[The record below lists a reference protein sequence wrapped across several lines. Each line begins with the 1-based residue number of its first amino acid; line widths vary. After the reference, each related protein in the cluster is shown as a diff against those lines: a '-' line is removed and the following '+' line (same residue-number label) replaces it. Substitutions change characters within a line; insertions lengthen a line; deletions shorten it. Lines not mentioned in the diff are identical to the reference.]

1 MKQKQLANSRGW
13 QMSTNELKLAM
24 GLEPGRDW
32 PPKGMTG
39 RVQGSVVVVLPKNVH
54 RRRHRAFVECAICAR
69 MIPAG
74 RIYQHYTVHGEA
86 E

>member
-54 RRRHRAFVECAICAR
+54 RRRHRALTVVIAR
-69 MIPAG
+69 EVAYL
-74 RIYQHYTVHGEA
+74 RVAVNYVCN
-86 E
+86 